1 LCPNA
6 LRGVSWRLLKLLQ
19 QHEAEPWTRDSQRG
33 LQVLD
38 DLMKRPGQLS
48 LLPTQ
53 LLLQET
59 A

>member
-1 LCPNA
+1 LCHRA
-6 LRGVSWRLLKLLQ
+6 LQGVSWRLLKLLQ

-33 LQVLD
+33 LHVLD
-38 DLMKRPGQLS
+38 DLMRRPGQVQ
-48 LLPTQ
+48 LLPMQ